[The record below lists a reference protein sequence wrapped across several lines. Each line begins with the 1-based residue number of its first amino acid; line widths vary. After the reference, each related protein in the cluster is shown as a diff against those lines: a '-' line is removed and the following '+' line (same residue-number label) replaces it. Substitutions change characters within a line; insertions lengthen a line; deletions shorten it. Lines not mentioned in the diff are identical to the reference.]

1 MALCVITVIWIPVVK
16 AAEGGQLFSYMV
28 VFEGFIAG
36 PLPVLFLLAV
46 FWKKT
51 TEMVIMNVLQLN
63 CVKMC
68 LFIHEVCSYNANT
81 TYPVRCP

>member
-1 MALCVITVIWIPVVK
+1 MALCVITVLWIPVVK

-68 LFIHEVCSYNANT
+68 SFNQRVCSYNANT
-81 TYPVRCP
+81 TYSVRCP

>member
-1 MALCVITVIWIPVVK
+1 MALCVITVLWIPVVK

-51 TEMVIMNVLQLN
+51 TEMVILINGFLQLN
-63 CVKMC
+63 CAKMC
-68 LFIHEVCSYNANT
+68 SY
-81 TYPVRCP
+81 

>member
-1 MALCVITVIWIPVVK
+1 MALCVITVLWIPVVK

-51 TEMVIMNVLQLN
+51 TEMVIMDVLQPH
-63 CVKMC
+63 CVKIC
-68 LFIHEVCSYNANT
+68 SFNLEVCSYNANT
-81 TYPVRCP
+81 T

>member
-1 MALCVITVIWIPVVK
+1 MFMPFRLYIVALCVITVLWIPVVK

-51 TEMVIMNVLQLN
+51 TEMV
-63 CVKMC
+63 K
-68 LFIHEVCSYNANT
+68 
-81 TYPVRCP
+81 R

>member
-1 MALCVITVIWIPVVK
+1 MALCVITVLWIPVVK

-51 TEMVIMNVLQLN
+51 TEMVILIHDLRTK
-63 CVKMC
+63 VKK
-68 LFIHEVCSYNANT
+68 
-81 TYPVRCP
+81 CPHNIL